1 MRPLLLTFA
10 LALLLPVALP
20 ARAEPVPE
28 PVPVQQT
35 QLQEGDLLFVT
46 AGSSGLSGAIDEATR
61 RADAPSFDHVALVA
75 RDASGLHLLHADSEG
90 SREQPLSAFMADAGG
105 KGRQVHVYRLKPPQR
120 RAIADAIAKAR
131 TLLGKPYNH
140 SYVQSEDSYYCSDFI
155 ERAFRAHQVFQ
166 TQPMNFRNKE
176 TGQFPAHWV
185 AFYGSRGMPVPQG
198 EPGTNPNDMAAAPVL
213 EYVGLLR

>member
-1 MRPLLLTFA
+1 MRPLLLTLA
-10 LALLLPVALP
+10 LALLLPAALP
-20 ARAEPVPE
+20 ARAEPTQ
-28 PVPVQQT
+28 VQVQAA
-35 QLQEGDLLFVT
+35 QVQEGDLLFVT

-61 RADAPSFDHVALVA
+61 RAGAPSFDHVALVA
-75 RDASGLHLLHADSEG
+75 RDATGLQLLHADNEG
-90 SREQPLSAFMADAGG
+90 SREQPFSGFVADARG
-105 KGRQVHVYRLKPPQR
+105 KGRQIHVYRLKPPQR

-140 SYVQSEDSYYCSDFI
+140 TYVQSEDSYYCSDFI

-166 TQPMNFRNKE
+166 TQPMNFRNQD